1 MKGLPLLMITP
12 DMPVRVLTEK
22 LQHKLLKVAAQHLN
36 PFQNSLIAHKTKI
49 HDTDPDHMQTKL
61 EELIDLDDKMRET
74 LTKEELVRIAG
85 GFGATDDSVAKIL
98 RDAMVQ
104 DKKKTSDGTSDN
116 GDYEERH
123 ELQDIVNEG
132 LAASGKHNNGLNVWE
147 CESLDF
153 TRCLD

>member
-1 MKGLPLLMITP
+1 MKGLPLFMIAP
-12 DMPVRVLTEK
+12 DLSVRVLTER
-22 LQHKLLKVAAQHLN
+22 LQHELLKVAAQQLN

-49 HDTDPDHMQTKL
+49 NDTDPDHMQTKI

-85 GFGATDDSVAKIL
+85 GFGATDESVAKIL

-104 DKKKTSDGTSDN
+104 DNKFSNTRTTRLK
-116 GDYEERH
+116 DYEEHH

-132 LAASGKHNNGLNVWE
+132 LAASGKQIHF
-147 CESLDF
+147 D
-153 TRCLD
+153 